1 MYEAQILAK
10 LIKED
15 VINVNSLIIKR
26 YKELGI
32 TEQDVIV
39 LSMFAREEIKH
50 NNLFTPSRMKN
61 KTGLGDDS
69 FFDSLERLQ
78 NKGYLKIKSGI
89 NNKTG
94 RQVEFFYLDGFY
106 EEIIS
111 IYIEEIRKENEK
123 QNQTFEEK
131 ISILFEKTFERPMQP
146 SDAEIVRR
154 WAQEGKYTYEEI
166 NNEILE
172 AAKLAKYSLKY
183 VDSKLIKN
191 HLSQNQN
198 SEYQN
203 TSKVLQDLSEKWK
216 K

>member
-26 YKELGI
+26 YKELDL

-61 KTGLGDDS
+61 KTGLSDDS
-69 FFDSLERLQ
+69 FFDSLDRLQ

-94 RQVEFFYLDGFY
+94 KQVEFFYLDGFY

-111 IYIEEIRKENEK
+111 IYIEEIR
-123 QNQTFEEK
+123 
-131 ISILFEKTFERPMQP
+131 
-146 SDAEIVRR
+146 
-154 WAQEGKYTYEEI
+154 
-166 NNEILE
+166 
-172 AAKLAKYSLKY
+172 
-183 VDSKLIKN
+183 
-191 HLSQNQN
+191 
-198 SEYQN
+198 
-203 TSKVLQDLSEKWK
+203 
-216 K
+216 

>member
-1 MYEAQILAK
+1 MNEVNLLIK
-10 LIKED
+10 LID
-15 VINVNSLIIKR
+15 DDMINVNALLIKN
-26 YKELGI
+26 YKKLEI
-32 TEQDVIV
+32 SEKDIIV
-39 LSMFAREEIKH
+39 LSTLARLEIKGNH
-50 NNLFTPSRMKN
+50 LFTIERIKEKTALDKN
-61 KTGLGDDS
+61 D
-69 FFDSLERLQ
+69 FYESLELLMSK
-78 NKGYLKIKSGI
+78 NYLKIVNGINPKSG
-89 NNKTG
+89 K
-94 RQVEFFYLDGFY
+94 QAEYFYLDGLY
-106 EEIIS
+106 RKIVEI
-111 IYIEEIRKENEK
+111 YVDRIRKENEK
-123 QNQTFEEK
+123 KNHSFEEK
-131 ISILFEKTFERPMQP
+131 ISLLFEKTFERPMQP